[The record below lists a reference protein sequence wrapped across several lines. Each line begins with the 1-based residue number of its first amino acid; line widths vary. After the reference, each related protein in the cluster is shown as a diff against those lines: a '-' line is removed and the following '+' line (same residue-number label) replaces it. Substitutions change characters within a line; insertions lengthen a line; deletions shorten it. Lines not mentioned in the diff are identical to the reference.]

1 MVSASA
7 VKDLAIFLGAGGA
20 SLETYSVLAD
30 ESQDA
35 DLGRGHLE
43 VVCEL

>member
-7 VKDLAIFLGAGGA
+7 VKDLAIFLGI
-20 SLETYSVLAD
+20 YSVLAD